1 MSKSLCSK
9 KYSQLGG
16 GGLAESADLAKS
28 FDDVVDFTLGDP
40 DITTPLPIIEA
51 AFDDAKAGHTHY
63 TESSGDPE
71 LVQAIMDFQQETYNI
86 RWEKENIFVTTSAC
100 HGMWLVLE
108 TMCDPGDEVLIIEP
122 YFSPYADQVKMAGA
136 VPVFVE
142 TDPDIGFVPSIESIR
157 EKVTDK
163 TKALIVNTPSNP
175 SGLCLEKETLEAIGE
190 LAEEKDFFIIA
201 DDIYTAF
208 SYDAPFVPM
217 SSMGRFKDRT
227 VTLRSFSKNF
237 AMTGWRVG
245 YILAAPEFISAVKF
259 VNEQNVYAAPSISQ
273 RAALYALKHR
283 SDVQPPLIDE
293 FKKRTFHAYERLK
306 KLKNIRVAEPRGTF
320 YLFVDIRPTGKTEDE
335 VWRLLM
341 EEARVLT
348 VKGSAFGKSGEGF
361 LRLAVTVGVE
371 DIDRAFDRIEQ
382 MELFK

>member
-51 AFDDAKAGHTHY
+51 AFEDAKAGHTHY

-71 LVQAIMDFQQETYNI
+71 LVQAIMDFQQGTYGI

-142 TDPDIGFVPSIESIR
+142 TDPDKGFVPSIESIR

-163 TKALIVNTPSNP
+163 TKALIVNTPNNP

-217 SSMGRFKDRT
+217 SSMERFKDRT

-245 YILAAPEFISAVKF
+245 YILADPEFINAVKF

-273 RAALYALKHR
+273 RAALYALNHR
-283 SDVQPPLIDE
+283 SEVQPPLIEE
-293 FKKRTFHAYERLK
+293 FKKRTFHAYERLI

-382 MELFK
+382 MEIFK

>member
-51 AFDDAKAGHTHY
+51 AFEDAKAGHTHY

-71 LVQAIMDFQQETYNI
+71 LIQAIIDFQQETYGT

-142 TDPDIGFVPSIESIR
+142 ADPDKGFVPSIESIR
-157 EKVTDK
+157 EKLTDR
-163 TKALIVNTPSNP
+163 TKALIVNTPNNP
-175 SGLCLEKETLEAIGE
+175 SGLCLEKETLEAIGG

-208 SYDAPFVPM
+208 SYDAPFVPI
-217 SSMGRFKDRT
+217 SSMERFKDRT

-237 AMTGWRVG
+237 AMTGWRIG
-245 YILAAPEFISAVKF
+245 YILAAPEFISTVKF
-259 VNEQNVYAAPSISQ
+259 VNEQNVYAAPAISQ
-273 RAALYALKHR
+273 RAALYALNHR
-283 SDVQPPLIDE
+283 SEVQPPLVEE

-320 YLFVDIRPTGKTEDE
+320 YLFVDVRPTGKTEEE

-348 VKGSAFGKSGEGF
+348 VKGSAFGKSGKGF

-371 DIDRAFDRIEQ
+371 DIDKAFDRIEQ
-382 MELFK
+382 MEIFK

>member
-9 KYSQLGG
+9 KHSQLGG

-51 AFDDAKAGHTHY
+51 AFDDARAGHTHY

-71 LVQAIMDFQQETYNI
+71 LVQAIMDFQGETYNI
-86 RWEKENIFVTTSAC
+86 RWKKENIFVTTSAC

-142 TDPDIGFVPSIESIR
+142 TDPDKGFVPSIESIR

-163 TKALIVNTPSNP
+163 TKALIVNTPNNP

-217 SSMGRFKDRT
+217 SSMERFKDRT

-245 YILAAPEFISAVKF
+245 YILSTPEFISAVKF

-273 RAALYALKHR
+273 RAALYALNHR
-283 SDVQPPLIDE
+283 SEVQPPLIEE

>member
-51 AFDDAKAGHTHY
+51 AFEDAKAGHTHY

-71 LVQAIMDFQQETYNI
+71 LIQAIIDFQQETYGI
-86 RWEKENIFVTTSAC
+86 PWEEENIFVTTSAC

-142 TDPDIGFVPSIESIR
+142 TDPDKGFIPSIEGIR
-157 EKVTDK
+157 EKLTDK
-163 TKALIVNTPSNP
+163 TKALIVNTPNNP

-217 SSMGRFKDRT
+217 SSMERFKDRT

-237 AMTGWRVG
+237 AMTGWRIG
-245 YILAAPEFISAVKF
+245 YILAAPEFISTVKF

-273 RAALYALKHR
+273 RAALYALNHR
-283 SDVQPPLIDE
+283 SKVQPPLVEE
-293 FKKRTFHAYERLK
+293 FKNRTFHAYERLK

-371 DIDRAFDRIEQ
+371 DIDKAFDRIEQ

>member
-51 AFDDAKAGHTHY
+51 AFEDAKAGHTHY

-71 LVQAIMDFQQETYNI
+71 LIQAIIDFQRETYGT

-142 TDPDIGFVPSIESIR
+142 TDPDKGFIPSIEGIR
-157 EKVTDK
+157 EKLTDK
-163 TKALIVNTPSNP
+163 TKALIVNTPNNP

-217 SSMGRFKDRT
+217 SSMERFKDRT

-237 AMTGWRVG
+237 AMTGWRIG
-245 YILAAPEFISAVKF
+245 YILAAPEFISTVKF

-273 RAALYALKHR
+273 RAALYALNHR
-283 SDVQPPLIDE
+283 SEVQPPLVEE
-293 FKKRTFHAYERLK
+293 FKNRTFHAYERLK

-320 YLFVDIRPTGKTEDE
+320 YLFVDVRPTGKTEE
-335 VWRLLM
+335 EAWRLLM

-348 VKGSAFGKSGEGF
+348 VKGSAFGKSGKGF

-371 DIDRAFDRIEQ
+371 DIDKAFDRIEQ
-382 MELFK
+382 MEIFK

>member
-16 GGLAESADLAKS
+16 GGLAESADLAKN

-51 AFDDAKAGHTHY
+51 AFNDAKAGHTHY

-86 RWEKENIFVTTSAC
+86 RWKKENIFVTTSAC

-108 TMCDPGDEVLIIEP
+108 TMCDLGDEVLIIEP

-142 TDPDIGFVPSIESIR
+142 TDPDKGFIPSIESIR

-163 TKALIVNTPSNP
+163 TKALIVNTPNNP

-217 SSMGRFKDRT
+217 SSMERFKDRT

-245 YILAAPEFISAVKF
+245 YILAVPEFINAVKF
-259 VNEQNVYAAPSISQ
+259 VNEQNVYAAPSMSQ
-273 RAALYALKHR
+273 RAALYALNHR
-283 SDVQPPLIDE
+283 SEVQPPLIEE

-306 KLKNIRVAEPRGTF
+306 KLNNIRVAEPRGTF

>member
-51 AFDDAKAGHTHY
+51 AFDDARDGHTHY

-71 LVQAIMDFQQETYNI
+71 LVQAIMDFQQGTYGI

-142 TDPDIGFVPSIESIR
+142 TDPDKGFVPSIESIR
-157 EKVTDK
+157 KKVTDK
-163 TKALIVNTPSNP
+163 TKALIVNTPNNP
-175 SGLCLEKETLEAIGE
+175 SGLCLEKETLKAIGE

-217 SSMGRFKDRT
+217 SSMERFKDRT

-245 YILAAPEFISAVKF
+245 YVLSTPEFISAVKF

-273 RAALYALKHR
+273 RAALYALNHR
-283 SDVQPPLIDE
+283 SEVQPPLVEE

-320 YLFVDIRPTGKTEDE
+320 YLFVDIRPTGKAEDE

>member
-71 LVQAIMDFQQETYNI
+71 LIQAIIDFQQETYGT
-86 RWEKENIFVTTSAC
+86 RWEKENIFVTASAC

-142 TDPDIGFVPSIESIR
+142 TDPDKGFIPSIDSIR
-157 EKVTDK
+157 EKLTDR
-163 TKALIVNTPSNP
+163 TKALIVNTPNNP

-217 SSMGRFKDRT
+217 SSMERFKDRT

-237 AMTGWRVG
+237 AMTGWRIG
-245 YILAAPEFISAVKF
+245 YILAAPEFISTVKF

-283 SDVQPPLIDE
+283 SEVQPPLVEE

-306 KLKNIRVAEPRGTF
+306 KLKNIRIAKPRGTF

-371 DIDRAFDRIEQ
+371 DIDKAFDRIEQ

>member
-51 AFDDAKAGHTHY
+51 AFEDAKAGHTHY

-71 LVQAIMDFQQETYNI
+71 LIQAIIDFQRETYGT

-122 YFSPYADQVKMAGA
+122 YFAPYADQVKMAGA

-142 TDPDIGFVPSIESIR
+142 TDPDKGFVPSIESIR

-163 TKALIVNTPSNP
+163 TKALIVNTPNNP

-208 SYDAPFVPM
+208 SYDAPFVPI
-217 SSMGRFKDRT
+217 SSIERFKDRT

-237 AMTGWRVG
+237 AMTGWRIG
-245 YILAAPEFISAVKF
+245 YILAAPEFINAVKF

-283 SDVQPPLIDE
+283 SEVQPPLVEE

-306 KLKNIRVAEPRGTF
+306 KLKNIRIAEPRGTF
-320 YLFVDIRPTGKTEDE
+320 YLYVDIRPTGKTEDE

-371 DIDRAFDRIEQ
+371 DIDKAFDRIEQ
-382 MELFK
+382 MEIFK

>member
-1 MSKSLCSK
+1 MSKSLCSN
-9 KYSQLGG
+9 KYSQIGT
-16 GGLAESADLAKS
+16 GGLAESADLAKK

-40 DITTPLPIIEA
+40 DIITPLPIMEA
-51 AFDDAKAGHTHY
+51 AFNDAKAGHTHY
-63 TESSGDPE
+63 TSSSGDPE
-71 LVQAIMDFQQETYNI
+71 LIDAIIDFQREEYGIEWQ
-86 RWEKENIFVTTSAC
+86 KENVFVTTSAC

-122 YFSPYADQVKMAGA
+122 FFAPYADQVKMAGA
-136 VPVFVE
+136 TPVFVE
-142 TDPDIGFVPSIESIR
+142 TDPDKGFIPSIESIR

-163 TKALIVNTPSNP
+163 TKALIVNTPNNP

-208 SYDAPFVPM
+208 SYAAPFVPM
-217 SSMGRFKDRT
+217 SSMERFKART
-227 VTLRSFSKNF
+227 ITLRSFSKNF
-237 AMTGWRVG
+237 AMTGWRIG
-245 YILAAPEFISAVKF
+245 YILAAPEFIHEVKF
-259 VNEQNVYAAPSISQ
+259 VNEQNVYAAPSVSQ
-273 RAALYALKHR
+273 RAALYALQHR
-283 SDVQPPLIDE
+283 SEVQPPLIEE

-306 KLKNIRVAEPRGTF
+306 KLNNIRIAEPRGTF
-320 YLFVDIRPTGKTEDE
+320 YLFVDIRPTGKTEEE
-335 VWRLLM
+335 VWRMLM

-348 VKGSAFGKSGEGF
+348 VKGSAFGKSGQGF

-382 MELFK
+382 MEIFK

>member
-71 LVQAIMDFQQETYNI
+71 LVQAIIDFQRETYNI
-86 RWEKENIFVTTSAC
+86 RWKKENIFVTTSAC

-142 TDPDIGFVPSIESIR
+142 TDPDKGFIPSIESIR

-163 TKALIVNTPSNP
+163 TKALIVNTPNNP

-217 SSMGRFKDRT
+217 SSMERFKDRT

-245 YILAAPEFISAVKF
+245 YILADPEFINAVKF

-273 RAALYALKHR
+273 RAALYALNHR
-283 SDVQPPLIDE
+283 IEVQPPLIEE